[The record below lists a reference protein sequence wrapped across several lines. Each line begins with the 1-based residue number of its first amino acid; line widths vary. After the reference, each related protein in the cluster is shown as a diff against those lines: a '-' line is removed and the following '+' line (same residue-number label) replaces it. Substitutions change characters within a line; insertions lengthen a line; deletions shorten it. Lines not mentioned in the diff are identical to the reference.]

1 MNIQKAAAALRAGKT
16 SSAALTAAAFDRIRE
31 ENPRLNA
38 IQTTMEDSARARAQ
52 QADAEL
58 KSGQDLGPLHGIPV
72 AVKDLFAT
80 KGVRTTG
87 GSKLFENQVPDYD
100 DAVVEKLR
108 AAGAVIVG
116 KCGMHELAYG
126 ITSNNPHF
134 GAVRNPCDVECIPG
148 GSSGGSAAAAAS
160 GMAFM
165 AMGSDTGGSIRIPA
179 SYCGV
184 AGLKP
189 TFGRVSKHGVM
200 PLGYTLDHMGPL
212 APTVRDC
219 AIVLQALAGYD
230 PRDPACARQPV
241 PQFVPAAGC
250 SIRGLRI
257 GMPENFY
264 LERLDTDVE
273 ASVRAA
279 FYRAE
284 SLGATIVPVRVPDI
298 VALNAIGRV
307 ILLAEASAVLERY
320 TQTRRG
326 EIGTDVLALLDQG
339 RLVPATDYIQAQRMR
354 TAIQREFRQIWK
366 KADCLFTPT
375 TPITAPRIGAL
386 TVEIQG
392 ETEDVRLATTRFMRG
407 INVLGLPALSI
418 PCGVDRRKMP
428 IGLQII
434 GKAFDEA
441 TVLRAGATLED
452 DMAVAAGPRS

>member
-1 MNIQKAAAALRAGKT
+1 VNIQEAAAALRAGKT
-16 SSAALTAAAFDRIRE
+16 SSAALTAAAFDRIRD
-31 ENPRLNA
+31 ENPRVNA
-38 IQTTMEDSARARAQ
+38 IQTAMEESACARAQ
-52 QADAEL
+52 QADEEL
-58 KSGQDLGPLHGIPV
+58 ARGHDLGPLHGIPIGL
-72 AVKDLFAT
+72 KDLFAT

-87 GSKLFENQVPDYD
+87 GSKLFENRVPDQD

-116 KCGMHELAYG
+116 KCGLHELAYG
-126 ITSNNPHF
+126 VTSNNPHF
-134 GAVRNPCDVECIPG
+134 GAVRNPCDPECIPG
-148 GSSGGSAAAAAS
+148 GSSGGSAAAVAT

-184 AGLKP
+184 TGIKP

-212 APTVRDC
+212 ARTVRDC
-219 AIVLQALAGYD
+219 AIVLQILAGHD
-230 PRDPACARQPV
+230 PRDVASARQPV
-241 PQFVPAAGC
+241 PNFIPEAGC

-257 GMPENFY
+257 GLPKNFY
-264 LERLDTDVE
+264 LERLDPEVE
-273 ASVRAA
+273 AAVRAV

-284 SLGATIVPVRVPDI
+284 SLGAAIVPVRVPDI
-298 VALNAIGRV
+298 AAVNAVARV

-320 TQTRRG
+320 AQTRRS
-326 EIGTDVLALLDQG
+326 EIGADVLALIDQG
-339 RLVPATDYIQAQRMR
+339 RLVTATDYIQAQRLR
-354 TAIQREFRQIWK
+354 TAMQREFRQLWK
-366 KADCLFTPT
+366 QVDCLFTPT
-375 TPITAPRIGAL
+375 TPITAPKIGAQ
-386 TVEIQG
+386 TVEVHG

-418 PCGVDRRKMP
+418 PCGSDSRKMP

-441 TVLRAGATLED
+441 TVLRVGAALED
-452 DMAVAAGPRS
+452 DMGANGRD